1 MTRRSRFSLGLAAE
15 ELRTL
20 SPRRICLI
28 KPSALGDV
36 VQTLPLLPVLKAVYP
51 DAEISWVVS
60 RELRGLIDGHP
71 DLAEVIPFHRKGS
84 AGDWLSLFGT
94 LMAGRFDLT
103 IDLQGLLRSAA
114 MTWATDAAVR
124 VGMET
129 AREGAHLSVNCTI
142 PDSSRQV
149 PAHAR
154 YWRLAEVLGQ
164 GHRSQRAQ
172 IVVSQDDEA
181 WAEEQVSDLPGPVL
195 AVHPGARWETK
206 RWPVEKFA
214 ELTAR
219 AVRSW
224 GAGVLILGSPAE
236 RPDADELARQLSR
249 LEPSASIRNLAGR
262 STLKQL
268 TALLQRADLAIS
280 NDSGPMHLAAGLGVP
295 TLGIFTCTSSVLSGP
310 PGPLHEL
317 VSTQVACAASYRKV
331 CPNAGEQR
339 MCCLQE
345 LAVERVWQGLQRLV
359 ERHQLASLRSVRAA

>member
-1 MTRRSRFSLGLAAE
+1 MTRRGRFSLGIAAE

-20 SPRRICLI
+20 APRRICLI

-36 VQTLPLLPVLKAVYP
+36 VQTLPLLPVLKTVYP
-51 DAEISWVVS
+51 DAEISWVIS

-71 DLAEVIPFHRKGS
+71 DLTEVIPFHRKGS
-84 AGDWLSLFGT
+84 ACDWLTLFQT

-124 VGMET
+124 VGLET
-129 AREGAHLSVNCTI
+129 AREGAHLTVNCTI
-142 PDSSRQV
+142 PNSSRQV

-164 GHRSQRAQ
+164 GDQTQLAQ
-172 IVVSQDDEA
+172 IVVSSVDDE
-181 WAEEQVSDLPGPVL
+181 WADQQVADLPQPLL

-214 ELTAR
+214 QLTAH
-219 AVRSW
+219 AVRRW

-236 RPDADELARQLSR
+236 RPDADLLTQQLAALV
-249 LEPSASIRNLAGR
+249 PDACVRNLAGQ

-268 TALLQRADLAIS
+268 TALLRRADLAIS

-295 TLGIFTCTSSVLSGP
+295 TLGIFTCTSAVLSGP
-310 PGPLHEL
+310 PGAMHEL
-317 VSTQVACAASYRKV
+317 VSTQVACAASYRKA
-331 CPNAGEQR
+331 CPNAGAQR

-345 LAVERVWQGLQRLV
+345 LSVERVWQGLQRLV
-359 ERHQLASLRSVRAA
+359 QRHHLAVDRSVRAA